1 MEEEEEE
8 RRRKKEEERRK
19 REGDCGDRTQ
29 WNLNCGQRSHLL
41 VPRTAVN
48 DRRGDAL
55 VHVGAISD
63 RHARDA
69 HYTHFWCLEIIFDR
83 RFVAICCPSK

>member
-19 REGDCGDRTQ
+19 REGDCGE

-48 DRRGDAL
+48 DRRGDVL

-69 HYTHFWCLEIIFDR
+69 HYTIFG
-83 RFVAICCPSK
+83 A